1 MTVSVNATF
10 RSKLGHALKDWAE
23 EVAITADP
31 ELAEMPLLWVI
42 DRNEL
47 RGYAPTSCPETD
59 VPMRLARWAAALGLQ
74 PAEGPDLCFV
84 SYVGK
89 VDVWP
94 VRISPGM
101 AQNAVMGNSSP
112 VRIAHT

>member
-10 RSKLGHALKDWAE
+10 RNKMGHALKEWAE

-31 ELAEMPLLWVI
+31 ELADLPLLWVI

-47 RGYAPTSCPETD
+47 RGFPPSTCPTSE
-59 VPMRLARWAAALGLQ
+59 VPLRLARWAEALGLM
-74 PAEGPDLCFV
+74 PGASPGTDIIT
-84 SYVGK
+84 YIGK

-94 VRISPGM
+94 VRIRGNV
-101 AQNAVMGNSSP
+101 AQPARSSANA
-112 VRIAHT
+112 